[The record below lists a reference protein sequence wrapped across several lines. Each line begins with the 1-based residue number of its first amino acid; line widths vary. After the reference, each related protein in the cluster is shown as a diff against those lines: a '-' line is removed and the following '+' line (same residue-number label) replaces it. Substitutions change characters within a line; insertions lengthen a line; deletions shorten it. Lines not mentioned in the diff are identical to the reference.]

1 MKKIKCLLILL
12 YTMCMSSFSFAD
24 VINGEIVFDKRPS
37 KAGVFY
43 EYMDNFSKIK
53 GEINQKNKKF
63 IQKIGVASHQGIL
76 ELHNNDEFEHN
87 IFANDIK
94 HNVKFDIG
102 LMSPGSNKSL
112 QTDWQP
118 NTLVRI
124 GCKIHPKMRSYIA
137 NIPSDNF
144 VSFEFDKKQKQVP
157 IELKNISKSAKRFI
171 FLLAGMENTEIIIL
185 KGETK
190 SFDVVKKGKKAGTIT
205 LTRA

>member
-1 MKKIKCLLILL
+1 MKNIKSLMILL
-12 YTMCMSSFSFAD
+12 YTLCISSISYAD
-24 VINGEIVFDKRPS
+24 VITGEIIFDKRPS

-43 EYMDNFSKIK
+43 EYKDDFSKIN

-63 IQKIGVASHQGIL
+63 VEKVGVASHLGSL
-76 ELHNNDEFEHN
+76 ELYNNDEFEHN

-94 HNVKFDIG
+94 HNIKFDIG
-102 LMSPGSNKSL
+102 LMSPGSNISL

-144 VSFEFDKKQKQVP
+144 VSFEFNKKQKQVP
-157 IELKNISKSAKRFI
+157 IELKNISKSAKRFV
-171 FLLAGMENTEIIIL
+171 FLLAGMENTEIILL

-190 SFDVVKKGKKAGTIT
+190 SFDVIKKGKKAGTIT